1 MFAQHVSKDLN
12 LDERMKNRPILEIK
26 KEIKIIKNDIS
37 EIKKLLVELKDIIK
51 PKVICE
57 KPDKIDSLLRLG
69 MDELEEIEPVS
80 KGWFW

>member
-51 PKVICE
+51 P
-57 KPDKIDSLLRLG
+57 DKIDSLLRLG

>member
-1 MFAQHVSKDLN
+1 MMFAQHVSKDLN

-51 PKVICE
+51 P
-57 KPDKIDSLLRLG
+57 DKIDSLLRLG